1 MLVSL
6 ENAVWVGLF
15 LEILYFPLLGLRG
28 SYLLIFVKSFKSP
41 TWAGI
46 RAYGLKFRAGWRQD
60 KGSPKAKR

>member
-41 TWAGI
+41 HLGRNQGI
-46 RAYGLKFRAGWRQD
+46 RFKVSGWVEAGL
-60 KGSPKAKR
+60 GSPKAKR